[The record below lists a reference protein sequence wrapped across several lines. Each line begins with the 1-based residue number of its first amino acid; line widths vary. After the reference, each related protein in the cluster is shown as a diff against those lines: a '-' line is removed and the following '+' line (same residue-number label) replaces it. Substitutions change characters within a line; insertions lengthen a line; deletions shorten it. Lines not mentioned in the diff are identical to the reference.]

1 MVELNDHRDPG
12 DGLDEG
18 PSKSQLKREWRDLQD
33 LAERLVSLPRTDLE
47 RLGLS
52 QATWAAIEEKD
63 RIKDRRALRRH
74 YKRIA
79 KLLARED
86 LAAAQALMGEKDRLT
101 EEAAVRHHRVERWR
115 DRLLDEGDVALGE
128 LLSERPGL
136 DRQQLRTLVRA
147 ARRDR
152 ARGKPDGARRL
163 FRLLRDEL
171 DRTEPDS

>member
-1 MVELNDHRDPG
+1 MDELNEHGDSQ
-12 DGLDEG
+12 DGLEEG
-18 PSKSQLKREWRDLQD
+18 PSKSQIKRDWRDLQD
-33 LAERLVSLPRTDLE
+33 LAERLVALPRTDLE

-52 QATWAAIEEKD
+52 EATWAAIEEKE
-63 RIKDRRALRRH
+63 RIKDQRALRRH

-101 EEAAVRHHRVERWR
+101 EEAAVRHHRIERWR
-115 DRLLDEGDVALGE
+115 DRLMEEGDVALGE
-128 LLSERPGL
+128 LLSEWPGV

-152 ARGKPDGARRL
+152 EQGKSHGARRL

-171 DRTEPDS
+171 DRMELDT